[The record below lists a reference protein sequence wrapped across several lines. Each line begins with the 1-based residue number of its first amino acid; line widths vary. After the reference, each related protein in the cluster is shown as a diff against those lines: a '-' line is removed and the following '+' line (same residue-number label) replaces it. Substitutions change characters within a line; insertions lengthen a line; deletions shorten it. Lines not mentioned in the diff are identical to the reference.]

1 MEAFQQVTDA
11 AAGFIAA
18 NYRHALAAAV
28 ILALGW
34 LVAGWARR
42 LTRLAMTRGEVDAA
56 LVPFIT
62 KLVYYALLAVT
73 VVAALNRLGVA
84 TTSVVAIFG
93 AVGLALGLALQ
104 GTLSNFA
111 SGVMLLIFRPFDL
124 GDFVEAGGTTGVVL
138 EIGVFSTTLRT
149 PDNVKIVVPN
159 KQIYDTTISNY
170 QGFDTRRID
179 LVMGIAYDDDIK
191 TALSAIREI
200 VTGDERVLADP
211 EPQIAV
217 SNLGDSSVDIVVRPW
232 CATADYWDLRF
243 DLTHRLKEGLEAAG
257 CSIPFPQRDVH
268 VHRHDADDDQ
278 AFVS

>member
-1 MEAFQQVTDA
+1 
-11 AAGFIAA
+11 
-18 NYRHALAAAV
+18 
-28 ILALGW
+28 
-34 LVAGWARR
+34 
-42 LTRLAMTRGEVDAA
+42 MTRGEVDAA

-93 AVGLALGLALQ
+93 AAGLALGLALQ

-111 SGVMLLIFRPFDL
+111 SGVMLLVFRPFNL
-124 GDFVEAGGTTGVVL
+124 GDFVEAGGTTGVVM

-149 PDNVKIVVPN
+149 PDNIKIVVPN

-170 QGFDTRRID
+170 QGYDTRRID
-179 LVMGIAYDDDIK
+179 LVMGISYDDNIG
-191 TALSAIREI
+191 TALTAIREI
-200 VTGDERVLADP
+200 VTGDERVLSDP

-232 CATADYWDLRF
+232 CATADYWNLRF
-243 DLTHRLKEGLEAAG
+243 DLTQRLKEGLEAAG
-257 CSIPFPQRDVH
+257 CSIPYPQRDVH
-268 VHRHDADDDQ
+268 VHRHDAVEDET
-278 AFVS
+278 FVS

>member
-1 MEAFQQVTDA
+1 MDAFQQIIDA
-11 AAGFIAA
+11 AAAFIAA

-34 LVAGWARR
+34 LVAGWVRR

-56 LVPFIT
+56 LVPFVT

-73 VVAALNRLGVA
+73 FVAALNRLGVA

-93 AVGLALGLALQ
+93 AAGLALGLALQ

-111 SGVMLLIFRPFDL
+111 SGVMLLVFRPFDL
-124 GDFVEAGGTTGVVL
+124 GDFVEVGGTTGVVM

-170 QGFDTRRID
+170 QGFETRRVD
-179 LVMGIAYDDDIK
+179 LVMGIAYDDDIG
-191 TALSAIREI
+191 TALSTIREI
-200 VTGDERVLADP
+200 VSGDERVLADP

-232 CATADYWDLRF
+232 CATGDYWDLRF
-243 DLTHRLKEGLEAAG
+243 DLTRRLKEGLEAAG

-268 VHRHDADDDQ
+268 VHRHGAVDDETS
-278 AFVS
+278 VS

>member
-1 MEAFQQVTDA
+1 
-11 AAGFIAA
+11 
-18 NYRHALAAAV
+18 
-28 ILALGW
+28 
-34 LVAGWARR
+34 
-42 LTRLAMTRGEVDAA
+42 
-56 LVPFIT
+56 
-62 KLVYYALLAVT
+62 
-73 VVAALNRLGVA
+73 LGVA

-111 SGVMLLIFRPFDL
+111 SGVMLLVFRPFNL
-124 GDFVEAGGTTGVVL
+124 GDFVEAGGTTGVVM

-170 QGFDTRRID
+170 QGFDTRRVD

-191 TALSAIREI
+191 TAISAIREI
-200 VTGDERVLADP
+200 VAADGRVLADP
-211 EPQIAV
+211 APQIAV

-232 CATADYWDLRF
+232 CATGDYWDLRF

-268 VHRHDADDDQ
+268 VHRHDAAEDEG
-278 AFVS
+278 FVS

>member
-1 MEAFQQVTDA
+1 
-11 AAGFIAA
+11 
-18 NYRHALAAAV
+18 
-28 ILALGW
+28 
-34 LVAGWARR
+34 
-42 LTRLAMTRGEVDAA
+42 
-56 LVPFIT
+56 
-62 KLVYYALLAVT
+62 
-73 VVAALNRLGVA
+73 
-84 TTSVVAIFG
+84 
-93 AVGLALGLALQ
+93 
-104 GTLSNFA
+104 
-111 SGVMLLIFRPFDL
+111 
-124 GDFVEAGGTTGVVL
+124 VVL

-179 LVMGIAYDDDIK
+179 LVMGIAYDDDIG
-191 TALSAIREI
+191 TALTAIREI

>member
-1 MEAFQQVTDA
+1 VEAFQQVTDA

-179 LVMGIAYDDDIK
+179 LVMGIAYDDDIG
-191 TALSAIREI
+191 TALTAIREI